1 MGWRRRM
8 KKFESYLAQFIWQQ
22 VSQQKSFGGV
32 SHQVAIFP
40 HDFDFLYLVAII
52 GLQDDPCSRR

>member
-1 MGWRRRM
+1 MGWRKM
-8 KKFESYLAQFIWQQ
+8 EKFESYFAQFIGQQ

-32 SHQVAIFP
+32 SHQVAIFA

-52 GLQDDPCSRR
+52 GLQYNPCSCR